1 MIIMKGNK
9 YQVIDTQTKEVLEEF
24 EFVEGDRKSIAKA
37 KEDAIKA
44 NSEWKTSK

>member
-24 EFVEGDRKSIAKA
+24 EFIEGNKKSALEAKG
-37 KEDAIKA
+37 KAIEA
-44 NSEWKTSK
+44 NKEWKDSK